1 MGGVE
6 SRRPAVAR
14 AKMTRSHPW
23 LTTARWLVA
32 SRLAICLIGLVGAA
46 LFADQKTL
54 QIAGP
59 AALNPE
65 TVWHKWDA
73 LWYERVAREG
83 YVAIPGNAASEAKAG
98 FFPLYPRLVGLV
110 FAVAPSASFFW
121 AGSIVSTLLTFV
133 ALGWLMTSLARDSGH
148 GRRALLLTVTAA
160 GSFYL
165 SIPYTEGLFLLLVVA
180 TMVFTRERRY
190 LLAAL
195 ACGLGAA
202 TRIHGLALIA
212 VPAMACVLDRNLPRA
227 ARVRYLVLIA
237 VIFAA
242 PLAVHMANL
251 ANVQGEAGAFVT
263 RQSMWDNAFPYPFKA
278 IAGFWIF
285 PRRLSGW
292 VHGAFWFLYVGLLI
306 RYWRTLPVGEV
317 LFCAG
322 ALLISTQQE
331 TFHGIY
337 RYVIV
342 LVPMTLAIAD
352 DRPDLQHT
360 IIGINLVFGTIMIL
374 AFVTNNRLVV

>member
-1 MGGVE
+1 MTS
-6 SRRPAVAR
+6 SR
-14 AKMTRSHPW
+14 PW
-23 LTTARWLVA
+23 LTAAEWFTA
-32 SRLAICLIGLVGAA
+32 SRAVILVIGLAGAA
-46 LFADQKTL
+46 LFVDQKTL

-59 AALNPE
+59 AALNPA
-65 TVWHKWDA
+65 TVWHKWDSI
-73 LWYERVAREG
+73 WYERIAREG
-83 YVAIPGNAASEAKAG
+83 YTVVPGDAVSEAKAG
-98 FFPLYPRLVGLV
+98 FFPLYPWLVGLLLR
-110 FAVAPSASFFW
+110 VAPSASFFW
-121 AGSIVSTLLTFV
+121 AASIFSSLVTLA
-133 ALGWLMTSLARDSGH
+133 ALGWLMTSLTRDSGQ

-165 SIPYTEGLFLLLVVA
+165 SLPYTEGLFLLLVVA
-180 TMVFTRERRY
+180 TMAFTRQRRY

-212 VPAMACVLDRNLPRA
+212 VPAIACWSDRDLPRA
-227 ARVRYLVLIA
+227 ARLRQLMLMG
-237 VIFAA
+237 VIFVV
-242 PLAVHMANL
+242 PLAVHMGHL
-251 ANVQGEAGAFVT
+251 ANVQGDAGAFVT
-263 RQSMWDNAFPYPFKA
+263 RQSLWDNALPYPLKA

-292 VHGAFWFLYVGLLI
+292 LHGAFWFLYVALLI
-306 RYWRTLPVGEV
+306 RYWRKLPLGEA

-337 RYVIV
+337 RYVMV

-352 DRPDLQHT
+352 DRHEVREA
-360 IIGINLVFGTIMIL
+360 IIGFNLVFGTIMIL